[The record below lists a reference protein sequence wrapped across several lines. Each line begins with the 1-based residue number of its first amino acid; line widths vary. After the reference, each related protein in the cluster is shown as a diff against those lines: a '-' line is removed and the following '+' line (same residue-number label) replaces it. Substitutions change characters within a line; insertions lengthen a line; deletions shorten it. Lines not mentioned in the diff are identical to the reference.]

1 MARDEYRSSE
11 LLEARAWREAR
22 KEVVTVDT
30 ILDNLARGDTSP
42 DDAAQWA
49 TYYRSQGMN
58 SEAVMIETFIRGLL
72 AGRQGKDASEGRSR
86 PVTEKDLLVASDT
99 CYRCNRPGH
108 FARDCP
114 DAESG
119 DLDRRPRNFACK
131 DGPGCKFLQLPV
143 GCRYLHDDL
152 PSRRS
157 VSGGSELEPPGTS
170 DLDRRPRNFPCKD
183 GPGCKFLSLPVG
195 CRYQHDDPPSVSG
208 GSAVECYR
216 CNGFGHFA
224 RDCPTSA
231 GIRRGALPRGG
242 GPIRGT
248 VGHSSRE
255 PQHTTTLECYLC
267 NKVGHFARDCV
278 RGRGGPEE
286 RSLRCLKCHRRGH
299 FAKDCREEES
309 RCFRCYNSGHLAKDC
324 EEPDLCYH
332 CNKRGHTSRDCPDGD
347 LKTCFKCGGK
357 GHIALDCP
365 SPANL
370 KKGEK
375 KGSDGE
381 VLEPEDL

>member
-1 MARDEYRSSE
+1 MGVSE
-11 LLEARAWREAR
+11 
-22 KEVVTVDT
+22 
-30 ILDNLARGDTSP
+30 
-42 DDAAQWA
+42 
-49 TYYRSQGMN
+49 
-58 SEAVMIETFIRGLL
+58 
-72 AGRQGKDASEGRSR
+72 
-86 PVTEKDLLVASDT
+86 
-99 CYRCNRPGH
+99 
-108 FARDCP
+108 
-114 DAESG
+114 
-119 DLDRRPRNFACK
+119 
-131 DGPGCKFLQLPV
+131 
-143 GCRYLHDDL
+143 
-152 PSRRS
+152 
-157 VSGGSELEPPGTS
+157 GSELEPLGTS
-170 DLDRRPRNFPCKD
+170 ELDRRPRNFPCKD

-195 CRYQHDDPPSVSG
+195 CRYQHDDLPSASG

-248 VGHSSRE
+248 VAHHSRE
-255 PQHTTTLECYLC
+255 QQHTTTLECYLC
-267 NKVGHFARDCV
+267 NRVGHFARDCV

-347 LKTCFKCGGK
+347 LKTCSNVVARAILPSTAQVLLIRRK
-357 GHIALDCP
+357 GRRRAPIVRFWSLKIFELQQMGSIKLKTFYL
-365 SPANL
+365 SPIWL
-370 KKGEK
+370 QEFDHLLLISRK
-375 KGSDGE
+375 
-381 VLEPEDL
+381 